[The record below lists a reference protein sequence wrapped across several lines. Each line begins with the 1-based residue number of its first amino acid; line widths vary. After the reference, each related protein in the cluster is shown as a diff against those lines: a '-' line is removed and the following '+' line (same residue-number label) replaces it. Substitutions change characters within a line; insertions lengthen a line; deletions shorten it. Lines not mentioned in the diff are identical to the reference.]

1 MTCIELR
8 REMFKEDLLDSVRD
22 NMKHSGLSW
31 YKHRLQTNHKWTS
44 RQKPCQY
51 GMRFTPKKQCQCY
64 YHLYK
69 ATVLLYAPN
78 THTYILTSKS
88 TLPFLL
94 RYDSLYG
101 VNTTRVVSIAGY
113 VPSNHSSNKIQW
125 QNDKQADA
133 CYCDLWDSTAFNQYT
148 H

>member
-1 MTCIELR
+1 MPIWHAVYPQKA
-8 REMFKEDLLDSVRD
+8 MSMLLPSVQ
-22 NMKHSGLSW
+22 S
-31 YKHRLQTNHKWTS
+31 YCPVIQTK
-44 RQKPCQY
+44 
-51 GMRFTPKKQCQCY
+51 
-64 YHLYK
+64 
-69 ATVLLYAPN
+69 
-78 THTYILTSKS
+78 HTYILTSKS

-133 CYCDLWDSTAFNQYT
+133 CYCDL
-148 H
+148 